1 MYKIKTLNEIASEGL
16 SRLDDSINVS
26 QDTEVDAYVVRS
38 FNLHE
43 HAFPS
48 TLLAIA
54 RAGVGVNTIPIDT
67 CSEKG
72 IVVFNTPG
80 ANANGV
86 KEMVLTAL
94 LLSSRDVLAGI
105 EFAKGLKEDIVN
117 QVEKGKSQFV
127 GPELQGKTLGVI
139 GLGSVGVLIANAA
152 SSLGMHVLGY
162 DPYISITNAWG
173 LSPQVKRANSYEE
186 VFQASDYLSLHV
198 PLLESTEH
206 LINAKSIR
214 KLKKNV
220 RVLNFARAELVDD
233 EAMIE
238 ALNNG
243 HVYRYVTDFP
253 NETLM
258 NIPHVIAIPH
268 LGASTPESEI
278 NCAVMAVEEIND
290 YLNHGSIVNSINF
303 PNCVLGPVVSDARIT
318 LLHKNIPNMV
328 GQITTELGLHSIN
341 IAGMQNM
348 SKKEWAYTVLEIEG
362 KISEDIINHLRTIEG
377 VVRVR
382 KIVSKQS

>member
-1 MYKIKTLNEIASEGL
+1 
-16 SRLDDSINVS
+16 
-26 QDTEVDAYVVRS
+26 
-38 FNLHE
+38 
-43 HAFPS
+43 
-48 TLLAIA
+48 
-54 RAGVGVNTIPIDT
+54 
-67 CSEKG
+67 
-72 IVVFNTPG
+72 
-80 ANANGV
+80 
-86 KEMVLTAL
+86 
-94 LLSSRDVLAGI
+94 
-105 EFAKGLKEDIVN
+105 
-117 QVEKGKSQFV
+117 
-127 GPELQGKTLGVI
+127 
-139 GLGSVGVLIANAA
+139 
-152 SSLGMHVLGY
+152 MHVLGY
-162 DPYISITNAWG
+162 DPYISVTNAWG
-173 LSPQVKRANSYEE
+173 LSPQVKRANSYED
-186 VFQASDYLSLHV
+186 VFQAADYLTLHV
-198 PLLESTEH
+198 PLMDSTEH

-238 ALNNG
+238 ALNKG

-290 YLNHGSIVNSINF
+290 YLRHGSIVNSINF
-303 PNCVLGPVVSDARIT
+303 PNCVLGPVSSDARIT

-362 KISEDIINHLRTIEG
+362 EISEDVIKHLRTIEG
-377 VVRVR
+377 VVKVR
-382 KIVSKQS
+382 KISAKQS

>member
-1 MYKIKTLNEIASEGL
+1 MYKVKTLNEIASEGL
-16 SRLDDSINVS
+16 SRLDEGLQLS
-26 QDTEVDAYVVRS
+26 QDEAVDAYVMRS
-38 FNLHE
+38 YHLHDQVL
-43 HAFPS
+43 PS
-48 TLLAIA
+48 SLLAIA
-54 RAGVGVNTIPIDT
+54 RAGVGVNNIPVDL
-67 CSEKG
+67 CSERG

-94 LLSSRDVLAGI
+94 LLSSRDVLGGI
-105 EFAKGLKEDIVN
+105 EFAKNLKEDIVN

-152 SSLGMHVLGY
+152 SALGMRVLGY
-162 DPYISITNAWG
+162 DPYISIANAWG
-173 LSPQVKRANSYEE
+173 LSPQVRRANSYDE
-186 VFQASDYLSLHV
+186 VFQAADYLTLHV

-206 LINAKSIR
+206 LLNGKTIK

-233 EAMIE
+233 VAMIE
-238 ALNNG
+238 ALKKN

-253 NETLM
+253 NEQLKDVE
-258 NIPHVIAIPH
+258 NVIAIPH

-278 NCAVMAVEEIND
+278 NCAVMAVDEINE
-290 YLNHGSIVNSINF
+290 YLKYGSIINSINF
-303 PNCVLGPVVSDARIT
+303 PTCSLGALSSDARIT

-362 KISEDIINHLRTIEG
+362 EISEDVIDHLRTIEG

-382 KIVSKQS
+382 KILAKQS